1 MLLHV
6 LFAVLSD
13 FAVNLLPVVVVVGE
27 RIVDLSE
34 SKGRKLPNKFLWG
47 KTILKDIHRDGPHG
61 ESRSMNDG
69 AASANGRVARNVR
82 VGNLGHNHVPLG
94 KP

>member
-1 MLLHV
+1 
-6 LFAVLSD
+6 
-13 FAVNLLPVVVVVGE
+13 
-27 RIVDLSE
+27 
-34 SKGRKLPNKFLWG
+34 
-47 KTILKDIHRDGPHG
+47 
-61 ESRSMNDG
+61 MNDG